1 MVPLLAEDVPD
12 AIDIRAAELPI
23 AGGRPRWMNEA
34 FTLQEPN
41 LGYGHI
47 GELLNQGV
55 DDRTDL
61 ERFGRGHAPRAT
73 TRWNR
78 PMITSSPD

>member
-1 MVPLLAEDVPD
+1 
-12 AIDIRAAELPI
+12 
-23 AGGRPRWMNEA
+23 MNEA
-34 FTLQEPN
+34 LTLQEPN